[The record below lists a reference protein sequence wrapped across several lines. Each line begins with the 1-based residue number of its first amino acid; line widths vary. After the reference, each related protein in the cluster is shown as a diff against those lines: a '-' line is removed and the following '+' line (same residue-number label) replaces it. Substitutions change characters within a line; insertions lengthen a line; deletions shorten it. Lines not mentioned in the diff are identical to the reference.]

1 MVYHRVGFKQC
12 VNGLN
17 DCLDE
22 QSKDVRKKKE
32 MEKKKEKNGM
42 GFYLVTHLKAH

>member
-17 DCLDE
+17 DRLGK

-32 MEKKKEKNGM
+32 MEKTKEKKM
-42 GFYLVTHLKAH
+42 VRVFIWWPI